1 MTDDNRFDRAASAL
15 GMTPADLKALEARH
29 GTIGIVTAEDMTSW
43 AVVLRKPTR
52 KEYGTFKANAN
63 NPQKAADSQEH
74 LLKTLAIVPS
84 SYEAIE
90 KLLDEWP
97 GIPEAFAN
105 SGALAELTGS
115 AGRDLEPSSRAFEQM
130 APILG
135 VEVAALEELQAK
147 HRTIGI
153 VVARDEKSW
162 AVVLRKPNRGEYK
175 MFRANSNNAGQVS
188 AAQETLFQAISLI
201 PEGKQAIEA
210 LLAKWPG
217 IPEACAAVGT
227 FQRLSG
233 MAGTE
238 QGKY

>member
-1 MTDDNRFDRAASAL
+1 MTEENRFERVAPWL
-15 GMTPADLKALEARH
+15 GMTPADLRALEARH
-29 GTIGIVTAEDMTSW
+29 GTIGIVAAEDLTSW

-63 NPQKAADSQEH
+63 NPAKAADSQEH
-74 LLKTLAIVPS
+74 LLKTIAIVPS
-84 SYEAIE
+84 DYLHIEA
-90 KLLDEWP
+90 LLDEWP

-105 SGALAELTGS
+105 SGVLAELTGS
-115 AGRDLEPSSRAFEQM
+115 AGRELDPSERTMEQV
-130 APILG
+130 AKILG
-135 VEVAALEELQAK
+135 CDVAAIEELQAK
-147 HRTIGI
+147 HKTIGL

-175 MFRANSNNAGQVS
+175 MFRANSNNAAQVS
-188 AAQETLFQAISLI
+188 AAQETLFKSI
-201 PEGKQAIEA
+201 A
-210 LLAKWPG
+210 LLPDGQQAVDALLNKWPG
-217 IPEACAAVGT
+217 IPEACAAAGT